1 MTDNLSNKA
10 NDKEQTVDGAYDVA
24 PRIDASL
31 FTQRVQEMAS
41 QIEPYLVEKRRFFHA
56 HPELSGEEVN
66 TTAAIAAQLDAI
78 GVEYFYPNSFEP
90 GLAPAGFV
98 ENEHLAA
105 MKQAGRAFV
114 RSDSTKTQTADAD
127 LSGAQQQESTESQET
142 TTINPKSGLIV
153 TIKGEAPDAYDAQG
167 RPRHRIALRSDIDAL
182 PIVEKTNA
190 PYASQNEGV
199 MHACGHD
206 CHIAMMLGAIRILH
220 ELRAYLRGEVR
231 VIFQPA
237 EEISIGSRRMI
248 AAGALDGVESIYG
261 AHIWSEVD
269 AGTVSIESGPRMA
282 NTDWFRVD
290 VSGSS
295 AHGAMPHKGVD
306 AIVVGAAIIE
316 ALQVVVSRD
325 VSPFD
330 PVVLTIGE
338 FHGGVARN
346 VMAGTSYLT
355 GTVRSFDPKVRE
367 FLRERMEFM
376 VHHVARSYSAKAEF
390 EWQPGNSAL
399 INDKKCAKR
408 AIKSAVKVLGE
419 DALAKYEGTLSGEDF
434 SEYLRVVPGV
444 FVFVGGRNPE
454 KGADHPQHSCF
465 YEVDE
470 SVLAKGSK
478 LTAQYAFDFLNED

>member
-1 MTDNLSNKA
+1 MDST
-10 NDKEQTVDGAYDVA
+10 
-24 PRIDASL
+24 
-31 FTQRVQEMAS
+31 FTQRVQELATR
-41 QIEPYLVEKRRFFHA
+41 IEPYLIEKRRFFHA

-66 TTAAIAAQLDAI
+66 TTAAIAQELDAMGI
-78 GVEYFYPNSFEP
+78 DYALPNDFIP
-90 GLAPAGFV
+90 GPAPVQYTESENLASLKEAG
-98 ENEHLAA
+98 
-105 MKQAGRAFV
+105 KAFV
-114 RSDSTKTQTADAD
+114 RQDVETQGGSTI
-127 LSGAQQQESTESQET
+127 SSQ
-142 TTINPKSGLIV
+142 SGLIV
-153 TIKGEAPDAYDAQG
+153 TIRGEAPDAYDEQG
-167 RPRHRIALRSDIDAL
+167 RPRHRIVLRSDIDAL
-182 PIVEKTNA
+182 PILEQTGA
-190 PYASQNEGV
+190 SYASKNEGV

-206 CHIAMMLGAIRILH
+206 CHIAMMLGAIRLLN
-220 ELRAYLRGEVR
+220 ELRKQLRGEVR
-231 VIFQPA
+231 IIFQPA

-248 AAGALDGVESIYG
+248 AAGALDGVETIYG
-261 AHIWSEVD
+261 AHIWSEVE

-290 VSGSS
+290 ISGSS

-376 VHHVARSYSAKAEF
+376 VHHVARSYSAKADF
-390 EWQPGNSAL
+390 EWQSGNSAL

-444 FVFVGGRNPE
+444 FVFIGGKNPE
-454 KGADHPQHSCF
+454 KGADHPQHSCY

-470 SVLAKGSK
+470 SVLVSGAK
-478 LTAQYAFDFLNED
+478 LAAQYAFDFLNED

>member
-1 MTDNLSNKA
+1 MDST
-10 NDKEQTVDGAYDVA
+10 
-24 PRIDASL
+24 
-31 FTQRVQEMAS
+31 FTQRVQELAAR
-41 QIEPYLVEKRRFFHA
+41 IEPYLIEKRRFFHA

-66 TTAAIAAQLDAI
+66 TTAAIAQELDAMGI
-78 GVEYFYPNSFEP
+78 DYALPNDFIP
-90 GLAPAGFV
+90 GPAPAQYTES
-98 ENEHLAA
+98 ENLASL
-105 MKQAGRAFV
+105 KEAGKAFV
-114 RSDSTKTQTADAD
+114 RQGVEAQGGSTI
-127 LSGAQQQESTESQET
+127 SSQ
-142 TTINPKSGLIV
+142 SGLIV
-153 TIKGEAPDAYDAQG
+153 TIRGEAPDAYDEQG
-167 RPRHRIALRSDIDAL
+167 RPRHRIVLRSDIDAL
-182 PIVEKTNA
+182 PILEQTGA
-190 PYASQNEGV
+190 SYASKNEGV

-206 CHIAMMLGAIRILH
+206 CHIAMMLGAIRLLN
-220 ELRAYLRGEVR
+220 ELRDQLRGEVR
-231 VIFQPA
+231 IIFQPA

-248 AAGALDGVESIYG
+248 AAGALDGVETIYG
-261 AHIWSEVD
+261 AHIWSEVE

-290 VSGSS
+290 ISGSS

-376 VHHVARSYSAKAEF
+376 VHHVARSYSAKADF
-390 EWQPGNSAL
+390 EWQSGNSAL

-444 FVFVGGRNPE
+444 FVFVGGKNPE
-454 KGADHPQHSCF
+454 KGADHPQHSCY

-470 SVLAKGSK
+470 SVLVSGAK
-478 LTAQYAFDFLNED
+478 LAAQYAFDFLNED

>member
-1 MTDNLSNKA
+1 MMDNLSNKT
-10 NDKEQTVDGAYDVA
+10 NDKNQTIESVCNATS
-24 PRIDASL
+24 RIDAAL
-31 FTQRVQEMAS
+31 FTRRVQEIAA
-41 QIEPYLVEKRRFFHA
+41 QIEPDLVEKRRFFHA
-56 HPELSGEEVN
+56 YPELSGEEVN
-66 TTAAIAAQLDAI
+66 TTAAIAAQLDAM
-78 GVEYFYPNSFEP
+78 GVEYSYPDSFEP
-90 GLAPAGFV
+90 GLAPVGFL
-98 ENEHLAA
+98 ENEHLAE

-114 RSDSTKTQTADAD
+114 GSGSVKMQTADTN
-127 LSGAQQQESTESQET
+127 LSGTQQHESTDSQET
-142 TTINPKSGLIV
+142 TTINPKSGLIA
-153 TIKGEAPDAYDAQG
+153 TIRGEAPDAYDDQG
-167 RPRHRIALRSDIDAL
+167 RPRHRIALRADIDAL

-231 VIFQPA
+231 IIFQPA
-237 EEISIGSRRMI
+237 EEISIGSRRIM
-248 AAGALDGVESIYG
+248 AAGALDGVETIYG
-261 AHIWSEVD
+261 AHIWSEVE

-408 AIKSAVKVLGE
+408 AIKSAVRVLGE
-419 DALAKYEGTLSGEDF
+419 DSLAKYEGTLSGEDF

-444 FVFVGGRNPE
+444 FVFVGGRNSK

-470 SVLAKGSK
+470 SVLISGSK
-478 LTAQYAFDFLNED
+478 LAAQYAFDFLNED

>member
-1 MTDNLSNKA
+1 MDST
-10 NDKEQTVDGAYDVA
+10 
-24 PRIDASL
+24 
-31 FTQRVQEMAS
+31 FTQRVQELAAR
-41 QIEPYLVEKRRFFHA
+41 IEPYLIEKRRFFHA

-66 TTAAIAAQLDAI
+66 TTAAIAQELDAMGI
-78 GVEYFYPNSFEP
+78 EYALPNDFIP
-90 GLAPAGFV
+90 GPVPAHYTESENLASLKEAG
-98 ENEHLAA
+98 
-105 MKQAGRAFV
+105 KAFV
-114 RSDSTKTQTADAD
+114 RQDVETQGGSTI
-127 LSGAQQQESTESQET
+127 SSQ
-142 TTINPKSGLIV
+142 SGLIV
-153 TIKGEAPDAYDAQG
+153 TIRGEAPDAYDEQG
-167 RPRHRIALRSDIDAL
+167 RPRHRIVLRSDIDAL
-182 PIVEKTNA
+182 PILEQTGA
-190 PYASQNEGV
+190 SYASKNEGV

-206 CHIAMMLGAIRILH
+206 CHIAMMLGAILLLN
-220 ELRAYLRGEVR
+220 ELREQLRGEVR
-231 VIFQPA
+231 IIFQPA

-248 AAGALDGVESIYG
+248 AAGALDGVETIYG
-261 AHIWSEVD
+261 AHIWSEVE

-290 VSGSS
+290 ISGSS

-376 VHHVARSYSAKAEF
+376 VHHVARSYSAKADF
-390 EWQPGNSAL
+390 EWQSGNSAL

-444 FVFVGGRNPE
+444 FVFVGGKNPE
-454 KGADHPQHSCF
+454 KGADHPQHSCY

-470 SVLAKGSK
+470 SVLVSGAK
-478 LTAQYAFDFLNED
+478 LAAQYAFDFLNED

>member
-1 MTDNLSNKA
+1 MDST
-10 NDKEQTVDGAYDVA
+10 
-24 PRIDASL
+24 
-31 FTQRVQEMAS
+31 FTQRVQELATR
-41 QIEPYLVEKRRFFHA
+41 IEPYLIEKRRFFHA

-66 TTAAIAAQLDAI
+66 TTAAIAQELDAMGI
-78 GVEYFYPNSFEP
+78 DYALPNDFIPGPEP
-90 GLAPAGFV
+90 TQYIESENLTSLKKAG
-98 ENEHLAA
+98 
-105 MKQAGRAFV
+105 KAFV
-114 RSDSTKTQTADAD
+114 RQDVETQGGSTI
-127 LSGAQQQESTESQET
+127 SSQ
-142 TTINPKSGLIV
+142 SGLIV
-153 TIKGEAPDAYDAQG
+153 TIRGEAPDAYDGQG
-167 RPRHRIALRSDIDAL
+167 RPRHRIVLRSDIDAL
-182 PIVEKTNA
+182 PILEQTGA
-190 PYASQNEGV
+190 SYASKNEGV

-206 CHIAMMLGAIRILH
+206 CHIAMMLGAIRLLN
-220 ELRAYLRGEVR
+220 ELRDQLRGEVR
-231 VIFQPA
+231 IIFQPA

-248 AAGALDGVESIYG
+248 AAGALDGVETIYG
-261 AHIWSEVD
+261 AHIWSEVE

-290 VSGSS
+290 ISGSS

-376 VHHVARSYSAKAEF
+376 VHHVARSYSAKADF
-390 EWQPGNSAL
+390 EWQSGNSAL

-444 FVFVGGRNPE
+444 FVFIGGKNPE
-454 KGADHPQHSCF
+454 KGADHPQHSCY

-470 SVLAKGSK
+470 SVLVSGAK
-478 LTAQYAFDFLNED
+478 LAAQYAFDFLNED

>member
-1 MTDNLSNKA
+1 MDST
-10 NDKEQTVDGAYDVA
+10 
-24 PRIDASL
+24 
-31 FTQRVQEMAS
+31 FTQRVQELATR
-41 QIEPYLVEKRRFFHA
+41 IEPYLIEKRRFFHA

-66 TTAAIAAQLDAI
+66 TTAAIAQELDAMGI
-78 GVEYFYPNSFEP
+78 EYALPNDFIPGPEP
-90 GLAPAGFV
+90 AQYIESENLTSLKKAG
-98 ENEHLAA
+98 
-105 MKQAGRAFV
+105 KAFV
-114 RSDSTKTQTADAD
+114 RQDVETQGGSTI
-127 LSGAQQQESTESQET
+127 SSQ
-142 TTINPKSGLIV
+142 SGLIV
-153 TIKGEAPDAYDAQG
+153 TIRGEAPDAYDGQG
-167 RPRHRIALRSDIDAL
+167 RPRHRIVLRSDIDAL
-182 PIVEKTNA
+182 PILEQTGA
-190 PYASQNEGV
+190 SYASKNEGV

-206 CHIAMMLGAIRILH
+206 CHIAMMLGAIRLLN
-220 ELRAYLRGEVR
+220 ELRDQLRGEVR
-231 VIFQPA
+231 IVFQPA

-248 AAGALDGVESIYG
+248 AAGALDGVETIYG
-261 AHIWSEVD
+261 AHIWSEVE

-290 VSGSS
+290 ISGSS

-376 VHHVARSYSAKAEF
+376 VHHVARSYSAKADF
-390 EWQPGNSAL
+390 EWQSGNSAL

-444 FVFVGGRNPE
+444 FVFVGGKNPE
-454 KGADHPQHSCF
+454 KGADHPQHSCY

-470 SVLAKGSK
+470 SVLVSGVK
-478 LTAQYAFDFLNED
+478 LAAQYAFDFLNED

>member
-1 MTDNLSNKA
+1 MDST
-10 NDKEQTVDGAYDVA
+10 
-24 PRIDASL
+24 
-31 FTQRVQEMAS
+31 FTQRIQELAAH
-41 QIEPYLVEKRRFFHA
+41 IEPYLIDKRRFFHA

-66 TTAAIAAQLDAI
+66 TTAAIAQELDVI
-78 GVEYFYPNSFEP
+78 GVEYALPNDFIP
-90 GLAPAGFV
+90 GPAPAQYIES
-98 ENEHLAA
+98 ENLASL
-105 MKQAGRAFV
+105 KEAGKAFV
-114 RSDSTKTQTADAD
+114 RQDVEARGVSTI
-127 LSGAQQQESTESQET
+127 SSQ
-142 TTINPKSGLIV
+142 SGLIV
-153 TIKGEAPDAYDAQG
+153 TIRGEAPDAYDEQG
-167 RPRHRIALRSDIDAL
+167 RPRHRIVLRSDIDAL
-182 PIVEKTNA
+182 PILEQTGA
-190 PYASQNEGV
+190 SYASKNEGV

-206 CHIAMMLGAIRILH
+206 CHIAIMLGAIRLLN
-220 ELRAYLRGEVR
+220 ELREQLRGEVR
-231 VIFQPA
+231 IIFQPA

-248 AAGALDGVESIYG
+248 AAGALDGVETIYG
-261 AHIWSEVD
+261 AHIWSEVE

-290 VSGSS
+290 ISGSS

-376 VHHVARSYSAKAEF
+376 VHHVARSYSAKADF
-390 EWQPGNSAL
+390 EWQSGNSAL

-444 FVFVGGRNPE
+444 FVFVGGKNPE
-454 KGADHPQHSCF
+454 KGADHPQHSCY

-470 SVLAKGSK
+470 SVLVSGAK
-478 LTAQYAFDFLNED
+478 LAAQYAFDFLNED